1 MRNHRMSRNAA
12 IVLACNSYAGR
23 IAGKLI
29 PDAIRQR
36 RQEARQRAL
45 VIVIVIVIVGVIVR
59 DTRLGSRDNSH
70 ARCASL
76 LHDMFFIGTLYLKSC
91 ANRH

>member
-1 MRNHRMSRNAA
+1 MRHHRMSRNAA

-36 RQEARQRAL
+36 RQDARQRAL
-45 VIVIVIVIVGVIVR
+45 VIVIVIVGVIVR

-76 LHDMFFIGTLYLKSC
+76 LHDMFLIGTLYLKSC